1 MSQFVDEVTLWV
13 SSGKGGDGS
22 ASFRREKFVP
32 RGGPD
37 GGDGGNGGSI
47 LLMGTSSKS
56 TLLDFKHRPR
66 VVASSGENGRGKKQ
80 HGKNGQD
87 LILRLPLGT
96 QVYNAETGELLA
108 DLVSEGQIYTAAQ
121 GGRGGRGNA
130 HFATPTRQAPD
141 FAEPGKPAQE
151 VFLKFELKVMAK
163 VGLLG
168 FPNAGK
174 STFLGRVT
182 RAHPRIGSYPFT
194 TLYPHLG
201 VVSRGQPPNNREYVI
216 ADLPG
221 LIEGAHE
228 GRGLG
233 DRFLRHVER
242 TEILLHFIDVSF
254 EGPLDPE
261 EAYRVIRKELEL
273 YDPALLGK
281 PEELA
286 ATKID
291 AADPQRVEAF
301 RRFCMKSGRTPFF
314 ISSQTG
320 DGIPDLLSALDLLL
334 EGKSLAGIVASR
346 D

>member
-1 MSQFVDEVTLWV
+1 
-13 SSGKGGDGS
+13 
-22 ASFRREKFVP
+22 
-32 RGGPD
+32 
-37 GGDGGNGGSI
+37 
-47 LLMGTSSKS
+47 
-56 TLLDFKHRPR
+56 
-66 VVASSGENGRGKKQ
+66 
-80 HGKNGQD
+80 
-87 LILRLPLGT
+87 
-96 QVYNAETGELLA
+96 
-108 DLVSEGQIYTAAQ
+108 
-121 GGRGGRGNA
+121 
-130 HFATPTRQAPD
+130 
-141 FAEPGKPAQE
+141 
-151 VFLKFELKVMAK
+151 
-163 VGLLG
+163 
-168 FPNAGK
+168 
-174 STFLGRVT
+174 
-182 RAHPRIGSYPFT
+182 
-194 TLYPHLG
+194 
-201 VVSRGQPPNNREYVI
+201 
-216 ADLPG
+216 
-221 LIEGAHE
+221 
-228 GRGLG
+228 
-233 DRFLRHVER
+233 VER